1 MTVMRRTTDDM
12 TNLSS
17 KKMKEEIII
26 AGFGGQ
32 GVLSMGKILAYSAIM
47 QDMEV
52 TWMPSYANVCV
63 ILSDKKIGSPIVTK
77 YDTAIILNQQ
87 SMDKFE
93 QTVKPGGWLVY
104 DPSGITRHPSRT
116 DINICRIDAI
126 EGAARIGN
134 SKVYNMVVLGGF
146 LAVKPIVSLENVEKG
161 LGKSIPAR
169 YSSLIP
175 MNKAAIEDGMKHVE
189 IVNRI

>member
-1 MTVMRRTTDDM
+1 MDAF
-12 TNLSS
+12 
-17 KKMKEEIII
+17 IH
-26 AGFGGQ
+26 
-32 GVLSMGKILAYSAIM
+32 
-47 QDMEV
+47 
-52 TWMPSYANVCV
+52 
-63 ILSDKKIGSPIVTK
+63 
-77 YDTAIILNQQ
+77 TAIILNQQ

-175 MNKAAIEDGMKHVE
+175 MNACRDSQQNLTTESEKIFFVITIKNSNFARYSQKCPEQ
-189 IVNRI
+189 

>member
-1 MTVMRRTTDDM
+1 MAGI
-12 TNLSS
+12 LL
-17 KKMKEEIII
+17 

-32 GVLSMGKILAYSAIM
+32 GILFAGKQLTKSG
-47 QDMEV
+47 MEAGKYV
-52 TWMPSYANVCV
+52 SWLPSYGPEMRGGTANVCV

-93 QTVKPGGWLVY
+93 STVKPGGWLVY
-104 DPSGITRHPSRT
+104 DPSGITRHPTRK

-134 SKVYNMVVLGGF
+134 SKVYNMVVLGAF
-146 LAVKPIVSLENVEKG
+146 LQVNPIVTLENVEKG

-169 YSSLIP
+169 YGNLIP
-175 MNKAAIEDGMKHVE
+175 MNKAAIEDGMKNVE
-189 IVNRI
+189 IVNRV

>member
-1 MTVMRRTTDDM
+1 
-12 TNLSS
+12 
-17 KKMKEEIII
+17 
-26 AGFGGQ
+26 
-32 GVLSMGKILAYSAIM
+32 
-47 QDMEV
+47 
-52 TWMPSYANVCV
+52 
-63 ILSDKKIGSPIVTK
+63 
-77 YDTAIILNQQ
+77 
-87 SMDKFE
+87 MDKFE

-146 LAVKPIVSLENVEKG
+146 LAVNPIVSLENVEKG

-175 MNKAAIEDGMKHVE
+175 MNKAAIEDGIKHVE
-189 IVNRI
+189 IVNRV